1 MRRDADGTRW
11 YPPYPP
17 GRGTRC
23 AGDGPAAARVRRYA
37 SMSRTSRGRPSPAR
51 VSFGAHRCATV
62 ELFSWQCQ
70 RAEFPR
76 GALSRSRR
84 FSGFHATRAS
94 STVNR
99 ARVHATGRDEPVKHL
114 RPLLDPLGTRPLPRR
129 RTRASLVPAPPGPRI
144 GSRESRSERRDV
156 LPIHDLRG
164 RVSVAPGPRA
174 LPRASPLGSRWHRR
188 ARRPQAPVHLLRR
201 RGRRRRRRRD
211 RQPPPRR
218 PPMAIARPDVR
229 HTPRGRRGQDR
240 HAVRVGGQ
248 ATGHGRHRL
257 RRRQG
262 PHRVRAGGLRQR
274 HPEGC
279 DGCAR
284 SHASRVGRVRH
295 RPRQEED
302 RAQR

>member
-1 MRRDADGTRW
+1 MTLTAPAVTLLIHPDAGHDALAMGRRQRGCGDTRRCREHRGGAHPRRG
-11 YPPYPP
+11 YRS
-17 GRGTRC
+17 GRTV
-23 AGDGPAAARVRRYA
+23 VRRWSCSLGNA
-37 SMSRTSRGRPSPAR
+37 K
-51 VSFGAHRCATV
+51 
-62 ELFSWQCQ
+62 
-70 RAEFPR
+70 RAEFPSLLCLISLETLFR
-76 GALSRSRR
+76 VSTP
-84 FSGFHATRAS
+84 TRAS

-174 LPRASPLGSRWHRR
+174 LPRASPLGSWWHRR

-274 HPEGC
+274 HTEGC